1 MSKSVDYIIVGAGP
15 SGACAANILSKSGKK
30 ILLVGKVLGGSH
42 CSISSTSSET
52 LMSLSKSFEKFRT
65 INDSY
70 VCDNVVSISLDFKK
84 VKKLVDS
91 NANKS
96 KKSFLEI
103 MEDCSVEFIEGT
115 ACFSGSNM
123 LDVTLADGKVM
134 SYKFKKCLIA
144 TGAVAP
150 KTSLYN
156 NKKNIDVASFTNMEE
171 LPESV
176 AIVGGGAL
184 GVEVASFFARF
195 GSKITIIERNDRL
208 LPSIDP
214 YISKKYEDTL
224 KKRGVCVVTN
234 HDIKKIERVGQKYI
248 ALSDAGPIES
258 EEIFLCIGRVPAVSE
273 LMLESAGINTND
285 KGHIIFGNN
294 LQTDN
299 KNIYVAG
306 DVSNIMMNSS
316 WAYYSAVIASKNMM
330 GENLSYE
337 PEILPVYI
345 DTDPEIALVGLSEE
359 QAKEREYDYGIFK
372 YVFGDI
378 YGLLNSSGSQ
388 TVIKTVFDKSNKT
401 FLGIQAMGRGANN
414 LIAVFALIIKLKLSI
429 EQIPDFVYI
438 DPVFNEFFN
447 EVAEKLL

>member
-15 SGACAANILSKSGKK
+15 TGACAANILSKSGKK
-30 ILLVGKVLGGSH
+30 VVLVGKVLGGSH

-52 LMSLSKSFEKFRT
+52 LMNLSKSFEKFRVV
-65 INDSY
+65 NDAY
-70 VCDNVVSISLDFKK
+70 VSSNVENVALDFKK

-103 MEDCSVEFIEGT
+103 LEDCSVEFIEGT
-115 ACFSGSNM
+115 ACFSGSNI
-123 LDVTLADGKVM
+123 LDITLPDGQVV

-144 TGAVAP
+144 AGAVAP
-150 KTSLYN
+150 KTTIYN
-156 NKKNIDVASFTNMEE
+156 NKKNIDVASFINMEE

-176 AIVGGGAL
+176 AIIGGGAL

-195 GSKITIIERNDRL
+195 GSKITIIEKNDRL
-208 LPSIDP
+208 LSSIDP

-224 KKRGVCVVTN
+224 KKRGVTIVTN

-273 LMLESAGINTND
+273 LMLESAGINTD
-285 KGHIIFGNN
+285 EKGRIIFSNN

-299 KNIYVAG
+299 KNVYVAG
-306 DVSNIMMNSS
+306 DVSHIMMNSS
-316 WAYYSAVIASKNMM
+316 WAYYSAMVAAKNMM
-330 GENLSYE
+330 GANIEYTA
-337 PEILPVYI
+337 EILPVYI
-345 DTDPEIALVGLSEE
+345 DSDPEVAMIGISEE
-359 QAKEREYDYGIFK
+359 QAKERGLDYGTFK

-378 YGLLNSSGSQ
+378 YGLASSSGSQ
-388 TVIKTVFDKSNKT
+388 TVIKTVYEKSSKT

-414 LIAVFALIIKLKLSI
+414 LIGIFAIIIKLKLTV

-447 EVAEKLL
+447 EVTEKLL